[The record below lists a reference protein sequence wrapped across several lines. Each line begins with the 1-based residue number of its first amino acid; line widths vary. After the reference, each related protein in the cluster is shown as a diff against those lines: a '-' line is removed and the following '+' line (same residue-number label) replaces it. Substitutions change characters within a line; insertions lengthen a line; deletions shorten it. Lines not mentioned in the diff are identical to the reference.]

1 MKASAENRRIS
12 MILKM
17 VREHTLVPQPDFQR
31 RSVWTNPDKIAFI
44 ETILEGYPFPEIYI
58 ASNSVDVISG
68 DATEMLV
75 DGQQRVGT
83 IEAYFKGDK
92 PFKTKALKKIP
103 RWEDLGREQKEKFL
117 NYEVAVRNLG
127 LLDEPL
133 IREIFKRMNRT
144 SYNLNDMERYNAV
157 YLGKMKKFSERVAGL
172 PFFARHK
179 MFSPNDIRRMKDISY
194 VASLTATILSTYFNR
209 DEEIE
214 DYLSNYNEEFSS
226 ELDVGGRFSAAF
238 DYIESLDFDE
248 GSRAWR
254 KVDFYTLFVEVD
266 RQLSK
271 KSNKPEVQSAA
282 SALKKLFSEVD
293 SYRDLRDP
301 ALAVTR
307 YVQASLRNTSDRGQR
322 MERGAVVQSILEGV
336 EGEAYSP
343 PALTSDSPYLAASPD
358 EDAFETEGDN
368 PVTSE
373 TAPGSVT

>member
-1 MKASAENRRIS
+1 ML
-12 MILKM
+12 LKM
-17 VREHTLVPQPDFQR
+17 VREQTLVPQPDFQR

-58 ASNSVDVISG
+58 ASNSVDVVSG

-83 IEAYFKGDK
+83 IEAYFKGEK

-103 RWEDLGREQKEKFL
+103 RWEDLDRERKEKFL

-127 LLDEPL
+127 LLEEPL

-157 YLGKMKKFSERVAGL
+157 YLGKMKRFSERVAGL

-194 VASLTATILSTYFNR
+194 VASLTATIMSTYFNR

-214 DYLSNYNEEFSS
+214 DYLSNYNEDFSA
-226 ELDVGGRFSAAF
+226 ELDIAARFSAAF
-238 DYIESLDFDE
+238 DYIESLKFE
-248 GSRAWR
+248 ENSRAWR
-254 KVDFYTLFVEVD
+254 KIDFYTLFVEVD
-266 RQLSK
+266 RQLSRK
-271 KSNKPEVQSAA
+271 LNKPKDEEA
-282 SALKKLFSEVD
+282 SLALKKLFSDVD
-293 SYRDLRDP
+293 HFRELRDP
-301 ALAVTR
+301 GEMVDR

-322 MERGAVVQSILEGV
+322 IERGSVIQSVLEGV
-336 EGEAYSP
+336 AGEPFSP
-343 PALTSDSPYLAASPD
+343 PSLGSNSPYLASSPD
-358 EDAFETEGDN
+358 DDAFEAGNDDPSAN
-368 PVTSE
+368 GNALLFPV
-373 TAPGSVT
+373 